1 MNLRTRLKQLET
13 AINNG
18 VGLIN
23 EVHWVIIDRLPDDGL
38 PSKVIWRVTP
48 DGVETVEVYDS

>member
-38 PSKVIWRVTP
+38 PSKVIWKIAP
-48 DGVETVEVYDS
+48 DGVETIEVYDS